1 MIAVT
6 GAAGFIGSAIIW
18 ALNQQGASD
27 ILAVDSLGRDEKWKN
42 LSSLKIQD
50 YWGKDE
56 FLQAVESRSPLLNS
70 LEGIIHMG
78 ACSSTTETDASY
90 MLRNNFTYTK
100 KIALWAMEKGLRF
113 VYASS
118 AATYG
123 DGRMGFSDNLIE
135 ELRPLNI
142 YAYSKQLFDIW
153 AKKKGLL
160 NKIAG
165 LKYFNVFGP
174 NEYHKGSMRSVVL
187 KAFEQIQETEKVKL
201 FKSYHPDYPHGG
213 QKRDFVY
220 VKDAAKATVFIYYN
234 REACG
239 IINIG
244 TGKARTFL
252 ELVQAV
258 FRALNKKEKIEFIDM
273 PEGLAEKYQYFTQ
286 ADIQKLLNLGYPHS
300 FTPLEEAIEDYIKN
314 YLLASYPYL
323 SS

>member
-6 GAAGFIGSAIIW
+6 GAAGFIGSAIVW
-18 ALNQQGASD
+18 ALNQQGVSD
-27 ILAVDSLGRDEKWKN
+27 ILAIDSLGKDEKWKN
-42 LSSLKIQD
+42 LSSLKICD
-50 YWGKDE
+50 YWDKEE
-56 FLQAVESRSPLLNS
+56 FLQAIETDSPLLRS

-78 ACSSTTETDASY
+78 ACSSTTEKDASY
-90 MLRNNFTYTK
+90 MLKNNFTYTK
-100 KIALWAMEKGLRF
+100 KLALWAKEKGLRF

-123 DGRMGFSDNLIE
+123 DGKMGFSDSLIE

-174 NEYHKGSMRSVVL
+174 NEYHKQEMRSVVL
-187 KAFEQIQETEKVKL
+187 KAFEQIQETGRVKL
-201 FKSYHPDYPHGG
+201 FKSYRPDYKDGG

-220 VKDAAKATVFIYYN
+220 VKDAAKATVFVYYN
-234 REACG
+234 QKACG

-252 ELVQAV
+252 ELAQAV
-258 FRALNKKEKIEFIDM
+258 FKALDKKEKIEFIDM
-273 PEGLAEKYQYFTQ
+273 PPGLAEKYQYFTQ
-286 ADIQKLLNLGYPHS
+286 ANIQKLLALGYPQS
-300 FTPLEEAIEDYIKN
+300 FMPLEEAIEDYIKN
-314 YLLASYPYL
+314 YLLSSSPYL
-323 SS
+323 SA